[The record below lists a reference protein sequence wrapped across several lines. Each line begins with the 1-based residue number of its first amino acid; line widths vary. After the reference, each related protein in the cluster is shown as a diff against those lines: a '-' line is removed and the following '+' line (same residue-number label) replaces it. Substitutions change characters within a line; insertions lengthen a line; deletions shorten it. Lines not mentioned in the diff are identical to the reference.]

1 MIKAKKLLSLLLSC
15 AMVIST
21 FAGCTGK
28 NQTTDGKSGTKTGGK
43 QIIRIAQASDVLS
56 FDPHKIN
63 DFNTSTA
70 LRHIYS
76 TLVKLTPDNQ
86 IVGDLAESWKNIDEK
101 TIEFKL
107 RPNVKFHNGETLKAE
122 DVKFS
127 IEREMA
133 SSAARHMV
141 KDVESMEVV
150 DDLTVIMHLK
160 KPSAPI
166 FASLTYALSGILCKS
181 HVEALEASG
190 KTIDDKPN
198 GTGQYKFGSYK
209 SGDQTVL
216 VKYDDY
222 FGEKAANDQ
231 LVLKIIPDG
240 AARTIALETGDVDIV
255 NDVNFVDVNRIIEND
270 KLDLINYPS
279 TGFEHVLINNQK
291 KPFDNVKVRQ
301 ALNHAVERASIIKVA
316 ANGQAVAADSYISSG
331 AMGYS
336 KNVTVY
342 DYDIAKAKALLAEAG
357 YPDGFEAS
365 ILVFTDQRNRTAQV
379 LQASFGE
386 IGIKLSIESME
397 KGAFYEKT
405 NVGDYDMAILGWT
418 ADADPS
424 EIFDGM
430 WHSAALGETGNRQRY
445 INPEVDKLLE
455 EASAEMDM
463 AKRLVTYEKIQQIIT
478 ADAGVIPIYYLNGLI
493 GRSKNVEGI
502 VPFSIG
508 SHRFE
513 QAHFV
518 K

>member
-1 MIKAKKLLSLLLSC
+1 MLRAKKLLSLVLCC
-15 AMVIST
+15 AMVTSM
-21 FAGCTGK
+21 FAGCGGK
-28 NQTTDGKSGTKTGGK
+28 KNSGAETSGAAEGK
-43 QIIRIAQASDVLS
+43 QIIRIGQASDVLS

-86 IVGDLAESWKNIDEK
+86 IEGDLAESWKNLDDK

-107 RPNVKFHNGETLKAE
+107 RPNVKFHNGEILKAE

-141 KDVESMEVV
+141 KDVESMEVI
-150 DDLTVIMHLK
+150 DDSTVVMHLK

-181 HVEALEASG
+181 HVEALEAAG
-190 KTIDDKPN
+190 KTIDQNPN

-216 VKYDDY
+216 LKYDDY

-240 AARTIALETGDVDIV
+240 AARTIALETGDIDIV

-270 KLDLINYPS
+270 KLDLIHFAS
-279 TGFEHVLINNQK
+279 TEFEHVLINNEK
-291 KPFDNVKVRQ
+291 EPFNNVKVRQ
-301 ALNHAVERASIIKVA
+301 ALSHAVDKASIIKVA
-316 ANGQAVAADSYISSG
+316 ANGQAVPADSYISSG

-342 DYDIAKAKALLAEAG
+342 DYDIAKAKALLEEAG
-357 YPDGFEAS
+357 YPNGFDAS

-386 IGIKLSIESME
+386 IGVKLTIESME
-397 KGAFYEKT
+397 KGAYYEKT
-405 NVGDYDMAILGWT
+405 NIGNYDMAILGWT

-430 WHSAALGETGNRQRY
+430 WHSASLGETGNRQRY

-455 EASAEMDM
+455 AASAEMDM
-463 AKRLVTYEKIQQIIT
+463 AKRLVIYEKIQQIIT
-478 ADAGVIPIYYLNGLI
+478 ADAGVIPIFYLNGLI
-493 GRSKNVEGI
+493 GRNKNVEGI